1 MASATASALKVNWVY
16 GFSKDLI
23 NGVQSLTQRDR
34 NALFFLS
41 SHSGVIYDFEHRT
54 QIVLQ
59 GHCNQITCCAISSD
73 KRWIVTGDA
82 GDDSILVV
90 WDSLTG
96 TPVKTI
102 FSPHRN
108 GVVAVDI
115 SEDASYIATLGAAD
129 AVRQIRF
136 QRRKSVRVNP
146 NIYADAPPPSHT
158 PKTGATSRAGDLG
171 VDARRRYSDSSA
183 ARPCGRDATYC

>member
-1 MASATASALKVNWVY
+1 MLDIHWVY
-16 GFSKDLI
+16 GFSK
-23 NGVQSLTQRDR
+23 NVVQGVHSLTQFNR

-59 GHCNQITCCAISSD
+59 GHCNLITCCAISSN
-73 KRWIVTGDA
+73 KRWIVTGDV

-90 WDSLTG
+90 WDSMSG

-102 FSPHRN
+102 FCPHAK

-115 SEDASYIATLGAAD
+115 SEDAHYIATLGEAD
-129 AVRQIRF
+129 AVRNQLCLPREE
-136 QRRKSVRVNP
+136 VRLQPIVIP
-146 NIYADAPPPSHT
+146 QCFSE
-158 PKTGATSRAGDLG
+158 K
-171 VDARRRYSDSSA
+171 
-183 ARPCGRDATYC
+183 

>member
-1 MASATASALKVNWVY
+1 MSTVLGVNWVY
-16 GFSKDLI
+16 GFSKDVI
-23 NGVQSLTQRDR
+23 CGVQSLTQRDR

-59 GHCNQITCCAISSD
+59 GHCNKITCCAVSSD
-73 KRWIVTGDA
+73 RRWIVTGDS
-82 GDDSILVV
+82 GEDSILVV

-102 FSPHRN
+102 FTPHSK

-115 SEDASYIATLGAAD
+115 SEDASYIATLGEAD
-129 AVRQIRF
+129 AVSCF
-136 QRRKSVRVNP
+136 
-146 NIYADAPPPSHT
+146 
-158 PKTGATSRAGDLG
+158 
-171 VDARRRYSDSSA
+171 
-183 ARPCGRDATYC
+183 

>member
-1 MASATASALKVNWVY
+1 MSKLRYRSNWIDATDRIIAMSNALKVNWVY
-16 GFSKDLI
+16 GFSKDVV

-54 QIVLQ
+54 QVVLQ
-59 GHCNQITCCAISSD
+59 GHCNRITCCAVSSD

-96 TPVKTI
+96 TPVKTL
-102 FSPHRN
+102 FNPHPK
-108 GVVAVDI
+108 GVIAVDI
-115 SEDASYIATLGAAD
+115 SDDAMFIATLGDTD
-129 AVRQIRF
+129 AV
-136 QRRKSVRVNP
+136 S
-146 NIYADAPPPSHT
+146 
-158 PKTGATSRAGDLG
+158 
-171 VDARRRYSDSSA
+171 
-183 ARPCGRDATYC
+183 

>member
-1 MASATASALKVNWVY
+1 MSGQGPQAPVLDVNWVF
-16 GFSKDLI
+16 GFSKDV
-23 NGVQSLTQRDR
+23 VQSVHSLTQRDR

-59 GHCNQITCCAISSD
+59 GHCNLITCCAVSSD
-73 KRWIVTGDA
+73 RRWIVTGDC

-96 TPVKTI
+96 MPVKTI
-102 FSPHRN
+102 FSPHPK

-115 SEDASYIATLGAAD
+115 SEDALYIATLGEAD
-129 AVRQIRF
+129 AVSF
-136 QRRKSVRVNP
+136 HPKLRVNHCRLYP
-146 NIYADAPPPSHT
+146 RLHHSLPHHKPSRLNFRSILGPPA
-158 PKTGATSRAGDLG
+158 GAGHLG
-171 VDARRRYSDSSA
+171 VDQRR
-183 ARPCGRDATYC
+183 

>member
-1 MASATASALKVNWVY
+1 MSNVLKVNWVY
-16 GFSKDLI
+16 GFSKDTI

-59 GHCNQITCCAISSD
+59 GHCNKITCSALSSD
-73 KRWIVTGDA
+73 KRWIVTADA

-102 FSPHRN
+102 FTPHSK
-108 GVVAVDI
+108 GVLAVDI
-115 SEDASYIATLGAAD
+115 SEDAMYIATLGDTD
-129 AVRQIRF
+129 AV
-136 QRRKSVRVNP
+136 SC
-146 NIYADAPPPSHT
+146 
-158 PKTGATSRAGDLG
+158 
-171 VDARRRYSDSSA
+171 SSS
-183 ARPCGRDATYC
+183 P

>member
-1 MASATASALKVNWVY
+1 MTDSLKVNWVY
-16 GFSKDLI
+16 GFSKDII
-23 NGVQSLTQRDR
+23 NGTQSLTLRDR
-34 NALFFLS
+34 NALFFIS

-73 KRWIVTGDA
+73 KRWIVTGDV

-90 WDSLTG
+90 WDSTTG

-102 FSPHRN
+102 FIPHAK

-115 SEDASYIATLGAAD
+115 SDDSMYVTTLGETD
-129 AVRQIRF
+129 TV
-136 QRRKSVRVNP
+136 
-146 NIYADAPPPSHT
+146 SH
-158 PKTGATSRAGDLG
+158 SL
-171 VDARRRYSDSSA
+171 
-183 ARPCGRDATYC
+183 

>member
-1 MASATASALKVNWVY
+1 MSSALKVNWLY

-23 NGVQSLTQRDR
+23 NGVQSLTHRDR

-54 QIVLQ
+54 QVVLQ
-59 GHCNQITCCAISSD
+59 GHCNQITCCSVSSD

-129 AVRQIRF
+129 AVRQIEFYCRE
-136 QRRKSVRVNP
+136 SALVIP
-146 NIYADAPPPSHT
+146 NIFADTSPHHFLRQT
-158 PKTGATSRAGDLG
+158 KTGATPRAGDMG
-171 VDARRRYSDSSA
+171 VDAR
-183 ARPCGRDATYC
+183 G